1 MTSFNKDNQ
10 PQGKRGAQRAYRY
23 GYTDVGEVCGR
34 SGNACRQWFSRR
46 GKSLDK
52 SNPVESLR
60 MVLEYAASVGVVG
73 MRTIAAP
80 AAKRAPEL
88 PERTVT
94 EKTETTEAIVHPCT
108 VNSATPLP
116 EVKKRYAGEM
126 NDKMASLLG
135 AMGGAGVVGGVG
147 VVEESDW
154 ERGRKAWMELAERV
168 ELGGGLDEDAEW
180 GEYNSGV
187 IKYGSGN

>member
-1 MTSFNKDNQ
+1 MFDKEKQ
-10 PQGKRGAQRAYRY
+10 PEKSKLRERRPRYRY
-23 GYTDVGEVCGR
+23 GYEEIGGVCGV
-34 SGNACRQWFSRR
+34 SGEACRQWFRRR
-46 GKSLDK
+46 GWKLGLDRVENLAMVVRYVVAVGTARRPLPIPEK
-52 SNPVESLR
+52 VEKGKAAELKERSNR
-60 MVLEYAASVGVVG
+60 NSV
-73 MRTIAAP
+73 
-80 AAKRAPEL
+80 
-88 PERTVT
+88 
-94 EKTETTEAIVHPCT
+94 
-108 VNSATPLP
+108 TPLP
-116 EVKKRYAGEM
+116 EVKKRYGGEM

-135 AMGGAGVVGGVG
+135 AMGGSGVVVGVG